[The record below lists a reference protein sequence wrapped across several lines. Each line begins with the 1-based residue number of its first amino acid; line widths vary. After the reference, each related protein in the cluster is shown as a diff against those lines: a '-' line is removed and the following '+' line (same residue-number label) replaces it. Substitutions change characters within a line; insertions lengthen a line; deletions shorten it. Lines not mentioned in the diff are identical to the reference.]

1 MAEVRRIHKIREA
14 IPAKEGG
21 SGEYP
26 SIARTGE
33 GKRRK
38 RRRKEEGRGNNPL
51 ELIAADPSFNLTL
64 EELQKTMQP
73 EKYTGRAAIQVEH
86 FVNDVVNPV
95 LERNK
100 DLMGVKEE
108 SNV

>member
-33 GKRRK
+33 GNRRK
-38 RRRKEEGRGNNPL
+38 R
-51 ELIAADPSFNLTL
+51 
-64 EELQKTMQP
+64 QKKART
-73 EKYTGRAAIQVEH
+73 
-86 FVNDVVNPV
+86 
-95 LERNK
+95 
-100 DLMGVKEE
+100 
-108 SNV
+108 

>member
-21 SGEYP
+21 SEEYP

-38 RRRKEEGRGNNPL
+38 R
-51 ELIAADPSFNLTL
+51 
-64 EELQKTMQP
+64 QKKART
-73 EKYTGRAAIQVEH
+73 
-86 FVNDVVNPV
+86 
-95 LERNK
+95 
-100 DLMGVKEE
+100 
-108 SNV
+108 

>member
-1 MAEVRRIHKIREA
+1 MPRVAAAKTSRAFLSNGRKRKEIPNFMAEVRRIHKIREA

-38 RRRKEEGRGNNPL
+38 R
-51 ELIAADPSFNLTL
+51 
-64 EELQKTMQP
+64 QKKART
-73 EKYTGRAAIQVEH
+73 
-86 FVNDVVNPV
+86 
-95 LERNK
+95 
-100 DLMGVKEE
+100 
-108 SNV
+108 

>member
-26 SIARTGE
+26 SIARPGE

-38 RRRKEEGRGNNPL
+38 R
-51 ELIAADPSFNLTL
+51 
-64 EELQKTMQP
+64 QKKART
-73 EKYTGRAAIQVEH
+73 
-86 FVNDVVNPV
+86 
-95 LERNK
+95 
-100 DLMGVKEE
+100 
-108 SNV
+108 

>member
-21 SGEYP
+21 SEEYP

-38 RRRKEEGRGNNPL
+38 RQERTRTYPMGASFFMGNLLLMAFPASGR
-51 ELIAADPSFNLTL
+51 
-64 EELQKTMQP
+64 
-73 EKYTGRAAIQVEH
+73 
-86 FVNDVVNPV
+86 
-95 LERNK
+95 ERT
-100 DLMGVKEE
+100 V
-108 SNV
+108 S